1 MLKELEQYIR
11 WDVKPLQ
18 LGDTVRNAAR
28 RLSQEHFTDLPV
40 VDEEGIIK
48 GIFGEKE
55 VIGSLFPTYL
65 DELKDTTFVIS
76 DFEDHSGHVR
86 DVMNKPVEHYM
97 RTEYAT
103 LPDDFS
109 AMHCAELFLH
119 RRQGVIPLVRE
130 DKPVGLVRRSDLGRV
145 IIEASA
151 KRAPVADATASE

>member
-11 WDVKPLQ
+11 WDVKPLH
-18 LGDTVRNAAR
+18 LNDTIRNAAR

-40 VDEEGIIK
+40 VDEEGHIK

-86 DVMNKPVEHYM
+86 DVMNKPVEEYM

-130 DKPVGLVRRSDLGRV
+130 DKPLGLVRRSDLGRV

>member
-18 LGDTVRNAAR
+18 FDDTVRSASR

-40 VDEEGIIK
+40 VDEEGRIK

-55 VIGSLFPTYL
+55 VISSIFPTYL

-86 DVMNKPVEHYM
+86 DVMNNPVEEYM

-119 RRQGVIPLVRE
+119 RRQGVIPLVLDE
-130 DKPVGLVRRSDLGRV
+130 KPVGLVRRSDLGRV

-151 KRAPVADATASE
+151 KRAPVADAAASE

>member
-18 LGDTVRNAAR
+18 FDDTVRSASR

-40 VDEEGIIK
+40 VDEEGRIK

-55 VIGSLFPTYL
+55 VISSIFPTYL

-86 DVMNKPVEHYM
+86 DVMNNPVPCF
-97 RTEYAT
+97 R
-103 LPDDFS
+103 
-109 AMHCAELFLH
+109 
-119 RRQGVIPLVRE
+119 
-130 DKPVGLVRRSDLGRV
+130 
-145 IIEASA
+145 
-151 KRAPVADATASE
+151 

>member
-11 WDVKPLQ
+11 WNVKPLRLQ
-18 LGDTVRNAAR
+18 DTVRHAAR

-40 VDEEGIIK
+40 VDEEGRMK

-55 VIGSLFPTYL
+55 VIASLFPTYL
-65 DELKDTTFVIS
+65 DELTDTTFVIS
-76 DFEDHSGHVR
+76 DFEDHSEHVR
-86 DVMNKPVEHYM
+86 DVMNNPVEGRM

-119 RRQGVIPLVRE
+119 RRQGVIPLLR
-130 DKPVGLVRRSDLGRV
+130 DQKPVGLVRRSDLGRV
-145 IIEASA
+145 IIEAA
-151 KRAPVADATASE
+151 ASREKVGSSDDR